1 MFRTFTRFTSNDGG
15 QNYSCALFQSLA
27 LIAVVAVCAI
37 LVASLTTHRTEAQ
50 SNTSF
55 AISAYQPWSGYGVQ
69 LGSWESGDF
78 NGDGKD
84 DLIHLWGSDRTNVWL
99 SQGDG
104 TFAISAYQPWSGY
117 GVQLGSWESGDFN
130 GDGKDDLIHL
140 WGSDLTN
147 VWLSTSVGPTPT
159 PTTTPTPTPTPTP
172 TETPTETPTPTAS

>member
-69 LGSWESGDF
+69 LGYWESARF
-78 NGDGKD
+78 NCDHKPN
-84 DLIHLWGSDRTNVWL
+84 LIALCCSDRTNVWL
-99 SQGDG
+99 S
-104 TFAISAYQPWSGY
+104 
-117 GVQLGSWESGDFN
+117 
-130 GDGKDDLIHL
+130 H
-140 WGSDLTN
+140 
-147 VWLSTSVGPTPT
+147 
-159 PTTTPTPTPTPTP
+159 
-172 TETPTETPTPTAS
+172 

>member
-69 LGSWESGDF
+69 LGSWESGEIKREAK
-78 NGDGKD
+78 GEM
-84 DLIHLWGSDRTNVWL
+84 IQIWGVARPKIKM
-99 SQGDG
+99 SQGDW
-104 TFAISAYQPWSGY
+104 TF
-117 GVQLGSWESGDFN
+117 
-130 GDGKDDLIHL
+130 
-140 WGSDLTN
+140 
-147 VWLSTSVGPTPT
+147 
-159 PTTTPTPTPTPTP
+159 
-172 TETPTETPTPTAS
+172 

>member
-99 SQGDG
+99 SQG
-104 TFAISAYQPWSGY
+104 AEEL
-117 GVQLGSWESGDFN
+117 GV
-130 GDGKDDLIHL
+130 GKDRSCR
-140 WGSDLTN
+140 GSPLH
-147 VWLSTSVGPTPT
+147 
-159 PTTTPTPTPTPTP
+159 
-172 TETPTETPTPTAS
+172 